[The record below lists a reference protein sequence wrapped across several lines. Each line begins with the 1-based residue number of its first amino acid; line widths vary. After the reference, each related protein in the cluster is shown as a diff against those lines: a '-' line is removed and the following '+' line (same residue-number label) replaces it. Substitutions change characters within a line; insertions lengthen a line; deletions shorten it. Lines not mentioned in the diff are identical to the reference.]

1 MSVTCLD
8 GRVMPTSEATISVTD
23 EGLLRGDGVF
33 EVIRVYDG
41 QPFALD
47 DHLARLGR
55 SAENLRLPVDVE
67 AVRADVAAVLEATPE
82 AERDGCLRV
91 VVTRGGRRILI
102 VEPAPAFPETI
113 ALASVVYAPT
123 RVLDGVKSLS
133 YASNMLATRLAR
145 EQGADEALLLT
156 PHGRVL
162 EGTTSSFFWA
172 RDDGVL
178 RTPPL
183 SDHILA
189 SITRAR
195 LLEELEVVEEPC
207 SREELDRVEEAFLA
221 STNREIHPVHAI
233 DGRALPVAPGPLT
246 RAADAAFRARVE
258 RELGVPAT

>member
-8 GRVMPTSEATISVTD
+8 GRIVPTAEATISVTD
-23 EGLLRGDGVF
+23 EGLIRGDGVF

-41 QPFALD
+41 RPFALE
-47 DHLARLGR
+47 DHLVRLVR
-55 SAENLRLPVDVE
+55 SADNLRLPIDID
-67 AVRADVAAVLEATPE
+67 AVQADVSAILEATPE
-82 AERDGCLRV
+82 AERDGCLRIML
-91 VVTRGGRRILI
+91 TRGGRRILI
-102 VEPAPAFPETI
+102 VEPTPPHKPTI
-113 ALASVVYAPT
+113 ALASVTYAPT

-133 YASNMLATRLAR
+133 YASNMLATRLAQ

-172 RDDGVL
+172 RDGVL

-183 SDHILA
+183 ADHILA

-195 LLEELEVVEEPC
+195 LLEEIDVLEEPC
-207 SREELDRVEEAFLA
+207 PSDEIDLAEEAFLA
-221 STNREIHPVHAI
+221 STTREVHAIHAI
-233 DGRALPVAPGPLT
+233 DGRALPAAPGPLT
-246 RAADAAFRARVE
+246 QAAADAFRARVE